1 MIKQKTSASSL
12 VFDPTR
18 VTQLSWTPRF
28 VKVLI
33 LMMILRA
40 KYVTLCFCRVFL
52 YKGFLSDE
60 ECDHFIKLV
69 DSKKNIFFHLFIS
82 FRVVSELRKLCV
94 CFRRKGS
101 LRSQW
106 LRIMTL
112 VRA

>member
-33 LMMILRA
+33 FMMILRA
-40 KYVTLCFCRVFL
+40 KYVTLCFRRVFL

-69 DSKKNIFFHLFIS
+69 DSKKKHLFYL
-82 FRVVSELRKLCV
+82 F
-94 CFRRKGS
+94 
-101 LRSQW
+101 
-106 LRIMTL
+106 
-112 VRA
+112 